1 MTPKR
6 KEIERDQQWDEPKAE
21 MSVIDPDFDDPDQAD
36 AEFTAWRW
44 PDRER
49 SE

>member
-6 KEIERDQQWDEPKAE
+6 REPKSDRQSDEPTPE
-21 MSVIDPDFDDPDQAD
+21 MSVIDQDFDDLDLAD

-44 PDRER
+44 PDRKH